1 LLELYSRGWL
11 ILHVGVSEQG
21 KEAITEKEYLDTFP
35 GRKPAIQAALMAL
48 WSEDHLS
55 I

>member
-1 LLELYSRGWL
+1 VFLVE
-11 ILHVGVSEQG
+11 ITTEQG
-21 KEAITEKEYLDTFP
+21 KEAVSDKEYLDAFP
-35 GRKPAIQAALMAL
+35 DRKPAIQAALMAL